1 MVYVYIATRMTG
13 AVLAL
18 AYTALLLY
26 LMRRIPFFARIPGLS
41 MRWVAGLFVLKVV
54 AGTALWAV
62 YSFIYPDR
70 LTADVFKY
78 FDDSA
83 VMYNALFEKPMD
95 YLKMVTGLGN
105 DTPYFTE
112 RYYAVMNN
120 WIRQFENNIYNDSH
134 TMIRLNAVLRLFS
147 FGQYHVHTVFACFL
161 STAGLVAL
169 FRTFAP
175 MVRGMER
182 GLMVGVFLW
191 PSMLFWSSGVLKE
204 SLLVFG
210 LGLFILGALGL
221 PTRPDRWRAVLA
233 TLIGLSIML
242 IVKFYVL
249 FCLIPG
255 LLALL
260 WHRRSGGNA
269 LLKSLTVHSIALLAV
284 LFSGVIIPGYD
295 VLELLTLK
303 QHDFIGMATAV
314 QSGSFVPLPRLEPNM
329 WSFIQGVPHALYM
342 TFLSPFSSFTNGP
355 LGMVAAVENSLL
367 VLLPIIALRYRRNWK
382 AVDKAAILF
391 TLSFILFLSVLIGL
405 TVPVI
410 GALVRYRI
418 PLLPFLSLAMLLMI
432 DARRLP
438 RWPHFTSPA

>member
-1 MVYVYIATRMTG
+1 MYVYIATRMTG
-13 AVLAL
+13 AVLAI

-26 LMRRIPFFARIPGLS
+26 WMRRIPFFARIPGLP
-41 MRWVAGLFVLKVV
+41 MRWVAGLFVLKIL

-62 YSFIYPDR
+62 YTYVYPDR

-95 YLKMVTGLGN
+95 YLRMIGGMGN

-112 RYYAVMNN
+112 HYYAVMNN

-147 FGQYHVHTVFACFL
+147 FGEYHVHTVFACFL
-161 STAGLVAL
+161 STTGLVAL
-169 FRTFAP
+169 FRTLAP

-182 GLMVGVFLW
+182 GLMLGVFLW

-204 SLLVFG
+204 SLLIFG
-210 LGLFILGALGL
+210 LGLFLLGAIGL
-221 PTRPDRWRAVLA
+221 PAGQHRGRAILA

-242 IVKFYVL
+242 VVKFYVL

-255 LLALL
+255 LLALV

-269 LLKSLTVHSIALLAV
+269 LLKSLVVHAVAVIAIF
-284 LFSGVIIPGYD
+284 FSGVIVPGYD

-314 QSGSFVPLPRLEPNM
+314 NSGSFVALPQLEPNL
-329 WSFIQGVPHALYM
+329 WSFIRGAPHALYM
-342 TFLSPFSSFTNGP
+342 TFLSPFTSFGNGA
-355 LGMVAAVENSLL
+355 LGIVAALENALL
-367 VLLPIIALRYRRNWK
+367 LLLPFIALRYRKPWK
-382 AVDKAAILF
+382 EMDRASMFFA
-391 TLSFILFLSVLIGL
+391 LSFILFLAVLIGL

-418 PLLPFLSLAMLLMI
+418 PLLPFISLAMLLII

-438 RWPHFTSPA
+438 RWFTTTSPA

>member
-13 AVLAL
+13 AILAI
-18 AYTALLLY
+18 AYTALLLFW
-26 LMRRIPFFARIPGLS
+26 MQRIPFFARIPGLS
-41 MRWVAGLFVLKVV
+41 MRWVAGLFVLKVA
-54 AGTALWAV
+54 AGTVLWAV
-62 YSFIYPDR
+62 YTYIYPDR

-83 VMYNALFEKPMD
+83 VMYNALFDRPMD
-95 YLKMVTGLGN
+95 YLKMVAGLGN

-112 RYYAVMNN
+112 HYYGVMNN

-134 TMIRLNAVLRLFS
+134 TMIRFNAVLRLFS
-147 FGQYHVHTVFACFL
+147 FGEYHVHTVFACFL
-161 STAGLVAL
+161 STIGLVAL

-175 MVRGMER
+175 ILRGLER
-182 GLMVGVFLW
+182 GLAAGIFLW

-210 LGLFILGALGL
+210 LGLFVIGAVGL
-221 PTRPDRWRAVLA
+221 PMERHRWRAILA

-242 IVKFYVL
+242 VVKFYVL
-249 FCLIPG
+249 FCLLPG
-255 LLALL
+255 LAALL
-260 WHRRSGGNA
+260 WHRRSGGSA
-269 LLKSLTVHSIALLAV
+269 LFKSVAVHGVAV
-284 LFSGVIIPGYD
+284 VAILFSGVIVPGYS

-314 QSGSFVPLPRLEPNM
+314 HSGSFVQLTPLEPNL
-329 WSFIQGVPHALYM
+329 WSFLRGMPHALYM
-342 TFLSPFSSFTNGP
+342 TFLSPFTAFSNGA
-355 LGMVAAVENSLL
+355 LGMFAALENLPL
-367 VLLPIIALRYRRNWK
+367 VLLPIIALRYRRKWSGMDR
-382 AVDKAAILF
+382 ASMLF
-391 TLSFILFLSVLIGL
+391 ALSFILFLAVLIGL

-418 PLLPFLSLAMLLMI
+418 PLLPFLSLATLLII

-438 RWPHFTSPA
+438 RWLPFSSPA